1 MMCARICQR
10 GGGAQ
15 DGEVLIDTHGKYLD
29 SPRNVAKELDVPFVD
44 MNKITHDLVQRMG
57 PEASK
62 KLFMWIPE
70 GVCAAC
76 PKGREDNTHF
86 SAGGNDDRFLDLDV
100 VDGAADKSGEGEIQE
115 FASEFQ

>member
-1 MMCARICQR
+1 M
-10 GGGAQ
+10 
-15 DGEVLIDTHGKYLD
+15 LIDTHGKYLD

-76 PKGREDNTHF
+76 PKGREDNTHLNVYGARTI
-86 SAGGNDDRFLDLDV
+86 AGLT
-100 VDGAADKSGEGEIQE
+100 VDAIAKEVPVFRRQSLPRASFPGAGCGW
-115 FASEFQ
+115 